1 MTTSDGQHS
10 IALLA
15 ERPRVEERLLQA
27 AFAVRGQTAALV
39 SPSVLRFPLSG
50 DGASALPALALER
63 AVATAERAT
72 LAALLAA
79 GGSVVV
85 NRAATTRLLADRLA
99 LLRHLLAADADI
111 AVPETLVA
119 FGPDAT
125 LNAISELGY
134 PVILQTPLVDLG
146 HPDAVVS
153 DRDAAEALVEHR
165 ATLGD
170 ERVTLVQRY
179 LPTPG
184 YKARLVV
191 AGGVVAAIE
200 RHHFAE
206 GANYTPYP
214 EAPEALW
221 ELGAAVVARLGSGVY
236 QIEAIE
242 TPDGPVIINAGNLVD
257 FRTLAATDLAA
268 QIVEFALAELQRER
282 ERG

>member
-1 MTTSDGQHS
+1 
-10 IALLA
+10 
-15 ERPRVEERLLQA
+15 VEERLLLE
-27 AFAVRGQTAALV
+27 AFAARGQTAALV
-39 SPSVLRFPLSG
+39 APSALRFPLSG
-50 DGASALPALALER
+50 VSQLPALALDR
-63 AVATAERAT
+63 VAATAERAT

-79 GGSVVV
+79 GGTTVV

-99 LLRHLLAADADI
+99 LLRHLLLAGI

-125 LNAISELGY
+125 LSAISELGY
-134 PVILQTPLVDLG
+134 PVLLQTPLFDPG

-184 YKARLVV
+184 HKARLVV
-191 AGGVVAAIE
+191 AGGAVAAIE

-206 GANYTPYP
+206 GAGYTPYP
-214 EAPEALW
+214 DAPEALR
-221 ELGAAVVARLGSGVY
+221 ELGAAAIARLGSGVY

-242 TPDGPVIINAGNLVD
+242 TPDGPVVIGAGNLVD
-257 FRTLAATDLAA
+257 FRTLAETSLAG
-268 QIVEFALAELQRER
+268 QIVDFALEELAHA
-282 ERG
+282 RGRA

>member
-1 MTTSDGQHS
+1 MTPDGQHT

-15 ERPRVEERLLQA
+15 ERPRVEERLLLE
-27 AFAVRGQTAALV
+27 AFVARGQTATLV
-39 SPSVLRFPLSG
+39 SPSTLRFPLADSG
-50 DGASALPALALER
+50 AHHLPALALER
-63 AVATAERAT
+63 AAATAERAT
-72 LAALLAA
+72 LATLLAA
-79 GGSVVV
+79 GGTTVV

-99 LLRHLLAADADI
+99 LLRHLLVAGI

-134 PVILQTPLVDLG
+134 PVILQTPLVDPG

-184 YKARLVV
+184 YKARLAV
-191 AGGVVAAIE
+191 AGSEVVAIE
-200 RHHFAE
+200 RHQHAE
-206 GANYTPYP
+206 GAAYTPYP
-214 EAPEALW
+214 AAPMALRDI
-221 ELGAAVVARLGSGVY
+221 GAAVIARLGSGVY

-242 TPDGPVIINAGNLVD
+242 TPDGPVVIGAGNLAD
-257 FRTLAATDLAA
+257 FRTLAASGIAG
-268 QIVEFALAELQRER
+268 QIADFALAELQHER
-282 ERG
+282 ERR